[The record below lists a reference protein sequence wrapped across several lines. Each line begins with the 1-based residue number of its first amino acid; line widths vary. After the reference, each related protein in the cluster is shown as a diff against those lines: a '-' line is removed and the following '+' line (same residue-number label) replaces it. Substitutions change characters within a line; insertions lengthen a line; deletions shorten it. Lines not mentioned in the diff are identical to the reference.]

1 MEVFKDGVNA
11 DVYASDFKTE
21 EVIVSKGDSINVT
34 MTKGGGWAAILT
46 PIE

>member
-11 DVYASDFKTE
+11 DVHASDFKIE
-21 EVIVSKGDSINVT
+21 KIVVKKGEDIQIT
-34 MTKGGGWAAILT
+34 MLPGGGWAAILT